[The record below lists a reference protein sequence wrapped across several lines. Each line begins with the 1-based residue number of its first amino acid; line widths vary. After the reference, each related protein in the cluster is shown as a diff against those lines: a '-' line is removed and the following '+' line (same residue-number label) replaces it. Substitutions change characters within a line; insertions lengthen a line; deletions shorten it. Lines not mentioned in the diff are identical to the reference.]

1 MPFDQHLLVSA
12 IAPRAI
18 LVEGFNKGWFDTYG
32 EFLSLQAASPVW
44 EFLGQ
49 KGLPNVPWPDNY
61 DTSAIGPRV
70 GYVSAGTET
79 TASPPS
85 TGSGCFTFLNPC
97 RW

>member
-70 GYVSAGTET
+70 GYVRRDGDHGIAAIDWQWMLHFFESM
-79 TASPPS
+79 
-85 TGSGCFTFLNPC
+85 
-97 RW
+97 